1 MTMAFRRKWMKAAI
15 ALLALLA
22 VAQFAAGVL
31 VRTSWM
37 HAYLVSHLERA
48 FGRQVE
54 VRQFDAQFFPSLR
67 LDANGVSVGED
78 PSFGHDYFLR
88 AEKLTAG
95 LRWGGLLHGHFEFGA
110 LTLRHPSVILVRN
123 GQGRWNLEDWLPPAK
138 SDAPAN
144 LHIYGPPPLTG
155 TVNRLVNI
163 EFEEGRIN
171 FKQEQDMLPFAFI
184 AVNGSVDQISA
195 GRWQLQ
201 FAAEPWRSG
210 VALQSPGTIQVRGD
224 IAGTSARL
232 QPARLEIHWTGA
244 SIADLLRLAR
254 GQDYGVRGSFS
265 LDAVAQSGIPG
276 ARPSELARSAT
287 GFNKESPSDWTF
299 TLQAH
304 GASIHRW
311 DLTERTDNPRLTLDL
326 AGRGNVAART
336 FDATEFS
343 LESPDSNLRGTLHV
357 ASAVPDLRVDSAGIQ
372 ARDVLAWYRAFDP
385 GTDEKLTFDQYFTGS
400 TRIVGWPPRI
410 DHLAFSSYGGT
421 VTVPGL
427 DDPIFVG
434 AVRGGR
440 DHEKLIL
447 EPVHVQLGGERNTL
461 LAAKHRAIT
470 PLHNAADL
478 SAAQDLSTHEGGVV
492 LEAQID
498 QLATVLRA
506 ASAIGRPINHG
517 WELNGRAQG
526 NIQWDWNLPRGQRWG
541 GRVVVSKARLAVA
554 GLNQQLQVEN
564 AAYALDHGKASVL
577 LGEIDGFGTTWS
589 GSIVENHPAADQT
602 QPLWNFNLRA
612 GSLDATEIDRWVGP
626 RARPGWL
633 RSLLSSLGGGPS
645 FAGPVSVTDASTT
658 NPTPDAPASE
668 LLRRL
673 DAEGTLTVDAL
684 TVEKLRFENVHAVG
698 RLRALQLE
706 AREVDALWAGGKV
719 HAQLTAKFA
728 PRPSY
733 DIVADVDGVHLA
745 LIPLTPNI
753 SDPWDGVAGGSLH
766 LTTQGVGRES
776 LLQNLVG
783 RGKLSMVNLELRG
796 WDVAASVLDGAPE
809 AGVSHWSAGGGI
821 FALQNRK
828 INLDNLRLDGGKQWT
843 FVNGTVDFARE
854 ADLQIR
860 VADNVRPISHPP
872 VVSRTLRV
880 SGPLDAPRV
889 TLDLTTA
896 RNIPFTATTSAA
908 TKAAS
913 ATAP

>member
-1 MTMAFRRKWMKAAI
+1 MAFRRKWMKAAI
-15 ALLALLA
+15 AFLALLA
-22 VAQFAAGVL
+22 IAQFAVGVL
-31 VRTSWM
+31 VRTAWM

-54 VRQFDAQFFPSLR
+54 VRQFDAQIFPSLR
-67 LDANGVSVGED
+67 LDANGVSVAED

-123 GQGRWNLEDWLPPAK
+123 SQGRWNLEDWLPPAK
-138 SDAPAN
+138 SDTPAN
-144 LHIYGPPPLTG
+144 LRIYGPPPLAG
-155 TVNRLVNI
+155 TVNRLVSI
-163 EFEEGRIN
+163 EFDEGRIN

-184 AVNGSVDQISA
+184 EVNGTVDQISA

-201 FAAEPWRSG
+201 LAAEPWRSG
-210 VALQSPGTIQVRGD
+210 ISLQSPGTLQVRGD

-244 SIADLLRLAR
+244 SMADLLRLAR

-276 ARPSELARSAT
+276 TKPSDVSHTAA
-287 GFNKESPSDWTF
+287 GFSKESPSDWTF
-299 TLQAH
+299 TLQAR
-304 GASIHRW
+304 GSSIHRW
-311 DLTERTDNPRLTLDL
+311 DLTERTDNPRLTLNVV
-326 AGRGNVAART
+326 GRGNVAART

-357 ASAVPDLRVDSAGIQ
+357 ASAEPDLWVDSAGIQ
-372 ARDVLAWYRAFDP
+372 ARDVIAWYRAFDP
-385 GTDEKLTFDQYFTGS
+385 GTDEKLTADQYFTGS
-400 TRIVGWPPRI
+400 ARILGWPPKI

-421 VTVPGL
+421 VNIPGL
-427 DDPIFVG
+427 DDPIYVG

-440 DHEKLIL
+440 DHDKLIL

-461 LAAKHRAIT
+461 LASARHRAAV
-470 PLHNAADL
+470 PLHNAADI

-492 LEAQID
+492 LEGQMD
-498 QLATVLRA
+498 QVATFLRA

-541 GRVVVSKARLAVA
+541 GKVVVSKGRLAVA

-564 AAYALDHGKASVL
+564 ATYALDHGKASVL
-577 LGEIDGFGTTWS
+577 LGEVDGFGTTWS
-589 GSIVENHPAADQT
+589 GSLLENRPVADET

-633 RSLLSSLGGGPS
+633 RSLLSSLGGAPS
-645 FAGPVSVTDASTT
+645 SAAPVSVSDESIT
-658 NPTPDAPASE
+658 NPTSDAPASE

-673 DAEGTLTVDAL
+673 DAEGTLTIDAL
-684 TVEKLRFENVHAVG
+684 TVEKLKFQNVHAAG

-706 AREVDALWAGGKV
+706 IHDLDAQWAGGKV

-733 DIVADVDGVHLA
+733 DLVADVDGAHLA
-745 LIPLTPNI
+745 LLPLTPDN
-753 SDPWDGVAGGSLH
+753 SDQWDGVAGGSLH
-766 LTTQGVGRES
+766 LTTQGVGREN
-776 LLQNLVG
+776 LLKNLVG
-783 RGKLSMVNLELRG
+783 RGKVSMANLELRG
-796 WDVAASVLDGAPE
+796 WDVAASVLDGAPH
-809 AGVSHWSAGGGI
+809 AGVSHWSIGTGV

-828 INLDNLRLDGGKQWT
+828 INVDNLRLDAGKQWT

-854 ADLQIR
+854 ADLQVR
-860 VADNVRPISHPP
+860 VADNVRPVSRTP

-880 SGPLDAPRV
+880 NGPLDAPRV
-889 TLDLTTA
+889 TIDVTNV
-896 RNIPFTATTSAA
+896 RNVPFTATTSAA
-908 TKAAS
+908 TKPAS